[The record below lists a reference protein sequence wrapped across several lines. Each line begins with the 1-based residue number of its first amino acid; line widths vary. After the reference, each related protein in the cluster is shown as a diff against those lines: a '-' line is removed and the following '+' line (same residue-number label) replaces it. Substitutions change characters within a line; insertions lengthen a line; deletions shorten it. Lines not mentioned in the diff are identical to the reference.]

1 MGRMVGDTED
11 ALTAAWPVAG
21 GNCRVWN
28 EAAAA
33 AGSDVRESQETVS
46 GL

>member
-1 MGRMVGDTED
+1 MGRMVGDTQD
-11 ALTAAWPVAG
+11 APTAVWPDAG

-28 EAAAA
+28 EADAAE
-33 AGSDVRESQETVS
+33 GTDVCVSQETVG